1 MMREATLPSPAAV
14 SNPAAAGVHW
24 TLWIAVA
31 AVTSAM
37 IGIHWDVSWH
47 RSIGRDTFW
56 TAPHIAIY
64 LCGVL
69 GGLAA
74 AYLIFSTTFGRP
86 DAPSVKVFG
95 FRGPLGAFII
105 AWGGVAMLTSAP
117 FDDWWHNAYG
127 LDVKIVSPPHMLLA
141 TGFFGIEFGTVLLM
155 LAFKNRASDRTRA
168 ALQWLFLYVGG
179 MALSE
184 SLLIKL

>member
-14 SNPAAAGVHW
+14 STPAAAGVHW

-37 IGIHWDVSWH
+37 IGIHWDISWH
-47 RSIGRDTFW
+47 RSIGRDAFW

-69 GGLAA
+69 AGVSS
-74 AYLIFSTTFGRP
+74 AYLILSTTFGGEPELRE
-86 DAPSVKVFG
+86 ASVSMWG
-95 FRGPLGAFII
+95 FRGPLGAFVA

-117 FDDWWHNAYG
+117 FDDWWH
-127 LDVKIVSPPHMLLA
+127 
-141 TGFFGIEFGTVLLM
+141 
-155 LAFKNRASDRTRA
+155 
-168 ALQWLFLYVGG
+168 
-179 MALSE
+179 
-184 SLLIKL
+184 